1 MILGR
6 GAYDRGA
13 HTHRINPATP
23 GVAYVSVDGE
33 PDPVRVRFAWHSDDQ
48 HIADT
53 AARHAPTTR
62 HLEAA

>member
-23 GVAYVSVDGE
+23 GVAYVSVEDQ
-33 PDPVRVRFAWHSDDQ
+33 PDPMRVRFTWWDDQ
-48 HIADT
+48 AIADT